1 MTHAK
6 WLAVVAVA
14 LAVSLTAFAQE
25 APAPLDDSNSWAF
38 TPPPDKFSPD
48 AQLDLRSLNEKVA
61 GEKGFVQLSA
71 DGSGFVLGDGT
82 PGRFW
87 AVNVNAGMKPEQI
100 DEQCRALAKLGV
112 NLVRISI
119 NVCDTREGAAIT
131 DVDAQAIDQAQRLVA
146 AAKKCGIYTF
156 IAPYRGGGNA
166 PKSWGLEDTTSKWGL
181 LLFNPKLQDAYKAW
195 MKELLTRPNP
205 YDDGVPLAKEPALA
219 VVQLQDGDG
228 LFWWTTQGLRGAQL
242 RMLEKQFGDWCVK
255 KYGSLD
261 DAYDAWDG
269 FGQVDDDFDA
279 GVVALVNSSS
289 SVWEMTQY
297 QYDGAAKRLDD
308 ETAFFAQ
315 RQHDSYA
322 DAAAYL
328 RDTLGCGQLVDACN
342 YRTVDALLLED
353 VERWTYTAGD
363 IVSENRS
370 CGVSGGRVRPGQ
382 TFTNR
387 PVVLDPTSFPGADKQ
402 VVGHPFV
409 LTEAAWQDPGRYRTE
424 GPFLAS
430 VYSSMTGVDT
440 FIWSGAGGVDPR
452 MWPANALA
460 LRKGYVEAAKTAVVH
475 EERAFADMWARKVPI
490 ISETGAYDPDR
501 DASAFGDASPIKR
514 QIDPLAFLVG
524 PVEVKYGG
532 DPAKNR
538 AIDLS
543 PYLDKD
549 AGVVRSVTGQIALNF
564 KAGVCTVDSPRY
576 QGVAGFLKAGGGKYN
591 LGRVSIISTNE
602 YAAVSVVP
610 MDGEPL
616 ATSRSV
622 LVQVG
627 TVSRPTGWRVE
638 AAGNGS
644 RIVSTGGPPLRVAN
658 TEVTLTIADPNLTK
672 AVLLDASG
680 YAVKDVPV
688 SATDGK
694 LTVKLPAEAMYV
706 MLR

>member
-1 MTHAK
+1 
-6 WLAVVAVA
+6 
-14 LAVSLTAFAQE
+14 
-25 APAPLDDSNSWAF
+25 
-38 TPPPDKFSPD
+38 
-48 AQLDLRSLNEKVA
+48 
-61 GEKGFVQLSA
+61 
-71 DGSGFVLGDGT
+71 
-82 PGRFW
+82 
-87 AVNVNAGMKPEQI
+87 
-100 DEQCRALAKLGV
+100 
-112 NLVRISI
+112 
-119 NVCDTREGAAIT
+119 
-131 DVDAQAIDQAQRLVA
+131 
-146 AAKKCGIYTF
+146 
-156 IAPYRGGGNA
+156 
-166 PKSWGLEDTTSKWGL
+166 
-181 LLFNPKLQDAYKAW
+181 

-205 YDDGVPLAKEPALA
+205 YDGGVPLAKEPALA

-228 LFWWTTQGLRGAQL
+228 LFWWTMQGLRGPQL

-297 QYDGAAKRLDD
+297 QYDGAAKRIDD

-315 RQHDSYA
+315 RQHDFYA

-328 RDTLGCGQLVDACN
+328 RDALGCGQLVDACN

-363 IVSENRS
+363 IISENRS
-370 CGVSGGRVRPGQ
+370 CGVSGGRMRPGQ

-409 LTEAAWQDPGRYRTE
+409 LTETAWQEPGRYRTE

-440 FIWSGAGGVDPR
+440 FIWSGAGGR
-452 MWPANALA
+452 GPAHVAGQRA
-460 LRKGYVEAAKTAVVH
+460 GVPQGLRGGGEAAVVH

-501 DASAFGDASPIKR
+501 DASAFAAASPIKR
-514 QIDPLAFLVG
+514 QVDPLAFLVG

-538 AIDLS
+538 VIDLS
-543 PYLDKD
+543 PYLDRD
-549 AGVVRSVTGQIALNF
+549 AGVVRSITGQIALNY
-564 KAGVCTVDSPRY
+564 KAGVCTVDAPRY
-576 QGVAGFLKAGGGKYN
+576 QGVAGFLKAGGGTYD
-591 LGRVSIISTNE
+591 LGDVSITSTNE

-616 ATSRSV
+616 ATSREV

-627 TVSRPTGWRVE
+627 TVARPTGWRVE
-638 AAGNGS
+638 AAKGGS
-644 RIVSTGGPPLRVAN
+644 KIVATGGPPLRVAN

-680 YAVKDVPV
+680 CAVRDVPV
-688 SATDGK
+688 SAAGGK
-694 LTVKLPAEAMYV
+694 LKVKLPPEAMYV
-706 MLR
+706 VLR